1 MPEWIDAR
9 VDQRPPTE
17 PPKGGSVFFFR
28 FGSWFHIIGI
38 GLMTGKMKAPIHVE
52 DLGYFSFNSTTT
64 KARVKKE
71 RIVVLATIAAVCS
84 T

>member
-1 MPEWIDAR
+1 
-9 VDQRPPTE
+9 
-17 PPKGGSVFFFR
+17 
-28 FGSWFHIIGI
+28 
-38 GLMTGKMKAPIHVE
+38 MTGKMKAPIHVE

-71 RIVVLATIAAVCS
+71 RIVVLAPIAAVCS